1 MRYVIA
7 TLIFFQF
14 FIGFNSNANEQI
26 LLMVSIDGFRHD
38 YIDRFDAKNLK
49 QIGKNG
55 VRAKSLIPSYPT
67 KTFPNHYTLVTGLYP
82 AHHGI
87 IDNHFYDPDLKKTYS
102 LGDPFTVRDGVWYG
116 GDPVWVVAE
125 KAGLITASYF
135 WVGSEAPIQGVRPR
149 YYFDYNSSHPNEK
162 RVQQVVEWIKLPEKK
177 RPRFITL
184 YFSVVDNAGH
194 EGGPSKVES
203 AVKEVDHLIGQL
215 RNGIQETRVP
225 VNLIV
230 VSDHGMTQLD
240 SKKALDLSKA
250 ISLKNFEVTGG
261 GSYTSLHSS
270 NSAEIKKAYQ
280 ILKKWSPHVHV
291 YLRSEIPKRYHLD
304 GTKRVGDIVLI
315 ADMPWYVLIRTPK
328 NILKLLTQEGSHGWD
343 NKEKDM
349 HGIFLAE
356 GPGIVSGKTIPS
368 FENIHAY
375 PFLLEMLG
383 LKPPRKVDGRLDVL
397 KPIIGNPPQK

>member
-1 MRYVIA
+1 MHYVIA
-7 TLIFFQF
+7 ALVFFQF

-38 YIDRFDAKNLK
+38 YIERYDAKNLK

-55 VRAKSLIPSYPT
+55 VRAESLIPSYPT

-102 LGDPFTVRDGVWYG
+102 LGDPFTVRNGVWYG

-125 KAGLITASYF
+125 KAGLVTASYF
-135 WVGSEAPIQGVRPR
+135 WVGSEAPIQGIRPR
-149 YYFDYNSSHPNEK
+149 HYFDYNSGHPNEK
-162 RVQQVVEWIKLPEKK
+162 RVQQVIEWLKLPEKK

-184 YFSVVDNAGH
+184 YFSTVDNAGH
-194 EGGPSKVES
+194 DGGPSKVQP
-203 AVKEVDHLIGQL
+203 AVQEVDHLLGQL
-215 RNGIQETRVP
+215 RKGIQETRLP
-225 VNLIV
+225 VNLVV

-240 SKKALDLSKA
+240 SKKVLDLSKA

-261 GSYTSLHSS
+261 GSYTSLHS
-270 NSAEIKKAYQ
+270 NSPTEIKKAYQ
-280 ILKKWSPHVHV
+280 ILKNWSPHIHV
-291 YLRSEIPKRYHLD
+291 YLRNEIPERYHLD

-315 ADMPWYVLIRTPK
+315 ADMPWYVLTRTPK

-356 GPGIVSGKTIPS
+356 GPGIVSGKTIAS
-368 FENIHAY
+368 FENIHVY

-383 LKPPRKVDGRLDVL
+383 LKPPRKVDGRLEIL
-397 KPIIGNPPQK
+397 KPIIGNRPQK